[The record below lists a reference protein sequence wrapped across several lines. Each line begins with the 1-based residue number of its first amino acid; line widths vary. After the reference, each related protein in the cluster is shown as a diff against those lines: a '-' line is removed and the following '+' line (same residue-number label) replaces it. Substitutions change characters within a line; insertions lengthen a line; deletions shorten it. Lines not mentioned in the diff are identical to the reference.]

1 MTSKRLQPI
10 RYLFAN
16 ELHVVN
22 IGLQS
27 FAETL
32 HSTGTPVVE
41 VDWKPPAGG
50 DPEMIAILDSLR
62 ASRRASSSGE
72 GWSESITQANEEAV
86 SRLLAA
92 RPVVRG
98 IGIADE
104 VIPGMKKNTI
114 LHSGPPVAW
123 ERMCGPMRGAVIG
136 GILYERLAKT
146 PNEAEELASSG
157 EVTFSPCHHHAAV
170 GPMAGVV
177 TASMPGWILEN
188 EAFGN
193 RAYCTLNEGL
203 GMVVRSAA

>member
-22 IGLQS
+22 IGLHS

-32 HSTGTPVVE
+32 HSVGTPVVE

-50 DPEMIAILDSLR
+50 DPELIAILDDLR
-62 ASRRASSSGE
+62 ATNGE
-72 GWSESITQANEEAV
+72 GWSESITQANKEAV

-92 RPVVRG
+92 RPVVKG

-104 VIPGMKKNTI
+104 VIPEMEKKTI
-114 LHSGPPVAW
+114 LHSGPPISW

-136 GILYERLAKT
+136 GILYERL
-146 PNEAEELASSG
+146 
-157 EVTFSPCHHHAAV
+157 
-170 GPMAGVV
+170 
-177 TASMPGWILEN
+177 
-188 EAFGN
+188 
-193 RAYCTLNEGL
+193 
-203 GMVVRSAA
+203 